1 MFQMKKVLAVAAL
14 TISAFGLTGCGM
26 GKKLVKEL
34 KFAAA
39 NEGGHLI
46 AGLDTKVFMGAG
58 ALPEVKLPIYHPKNP
73 SQFLGYLETH
83 YDGQISVRID
93 VTEASK
99 IKVTDGNLLP
109 NGRALPMVLPAGV
122 TPISIP
128 VINSNSKVFLAVGEQ
143 NLMAGVAVTLV
154 DAQRGRSDWLH
165 ILRQLPS
172 NIFYPF
178 TISPQV
184 KGTAGMFTGDKVGIG
199 VFAVKG
205 MSVPEKALA
214 LGDIDFSILR
224 LAKLRQLESAVK
236 TETFRVKTQ
245 YPVGTKMSTIQRAII
260 KVRDTEID

>member
-1 MFQMKKVLAVAAL
+1 MFQMNKVLAVAAL
-14 TISAFGLTGCGM
+14 TVSAFGLTGCGM

-39 NEGGHLI
+39 NEGGHLV
-46 AGLDTKVFMGAG
+46 AGFDTKVFMGAG

-83 YDGQISVRID
+83 YDGKISVRID

-99 IKVTDGNLLP
+99 IKVSDGNLLP
-109 NGRALPMVLPAGV
+109 NGRDLPIVLPDGV
-122 TPISIP
+122 VPVSIP
-128 VINSNSKVFLAVGEQ
+128 VINSHSKVYLAVGEQ

-154 DAQRGRSDWLH
+154 DAERGRSDW
-165 ILRQLPS
+165 IRVLRQLPS

-178 TISPQV
+178 TISTQV
-184 KGTAGMFTGDKVGIG
+184 KGAAGMFTGDKVGVG

-214 LGDIDFSILR
+214 LGDTEFSSIS
-224 LAKLRQLESAVK
+224 LAKLRQLESTVK
-236 TETFRVKTQ
+236 TETFGLKTQ
-245 YPVGTKMSTIQRAII
+245 YPVGTKMNKIQRAII